1 MKIEL
6 NRINQDV
13 HFRASNEDGQTIDID
28 GSPEIGGVEAG
39 PRPMQLLLMSL
50 ASCSSID
57 VCTILKKKRQQVES
71 YRVVAEAERDTD
83 NVPAVFKTIHLTF
96 LLRGQLDEQKVKQA
110 IRLSVEKYCSVAKML
125 EQTATITY
133 EYHINKTD

>member
-13 HFRASNEDGQTIDID
+13 HFRASNEDGQTIEID

-83 NVPAVFKTIHLTF
+83 NVPAIFKTIHLTF
-96 LLRGQLDEQKVKQA
+96 LLHGQLDEQKVKQA

-133 EYHINKTD
+133 EYHINKSD